1 MKVDAS
7 IYFDELPDRVKGAW
21 TMKKLP
27 SCCAGGSDGATPAF
41 PPDLADRAEVFKAL
55 GDAVR
60 LAILHLVQDQEVCV
74 CDLVPLVGVVQS
86 TLSHHLSVLQ
96 KAGLVTA
103 RKEGRWNYYQA
114 TEAAKAPLRVFAA
127 AEPAAVTV

>member
-1 MKVDAS
+1 
-7 IYFDELPDRVKGAW
+7 
-21 TMKKLP
+21 MKKLP
-27 SCCAGGSDGATPAF
+27 TCCAGGTAEAAPAF

-60 LAILHLVQDQEVCV
+60 LSILHLVQDQEVCV

-103 RKEGRWNYYQA
+103 RKVGRWNYYQA
-114 TEAAKAPLRVFAA
+114 TAAAKAPLRVFSGAPR
-127 AEPAAVTV
+127 PAGTV